1 MCIHAFTAGLL
12 EVCTS
17 LEATGLVAAA
27 LGIAAGCGGSL
38 RACPSRACLASF
50 RLTCFGVAPLHASS
64 LANLQCRR
72 PSDLSS
78 FTHARSTRTCPN
90 GSAST
95 FAESS
100 TTQSTAAS
108 GPSQRTQT
116 GAPKLLETADA
127 RMRPELAATRHARDW
142 DFSTVKTLPPFGAEI
157 RSWGRY
163 DFGCGVSVW

>member
-1 MCIHAFTAGLL
+1 MCIQAFIAGLL
-12 EVCTS
+12 DVCAS
-17 LEATGLVAAA
+17 LIAGGFAATASGIATGF
-27 LGIAAGCGGSL
+27 GGSL

-50 RLTCFGVAPLHASS
+50 RLTCFGVASLHASS
-64 LANLQCRR
+64 LAALQCRR

-100 TTQSTAAS
+100 TTQSTAAA

-116 GAPKLLETADA
+116 GELELLEAADA
-127 RMRPELAATRHARDW
+127 RTRPELAATLNARDW
-142 DFSTVKTLPPFGAEI
+142 DFATAKTFPQFGAEI
-157 RSWGRY
+157 RSRGRS
-163 DFGCGVSVW
+163 DFGRGVSVS